1 MLRFI
6 QRFVKCRK
14 RTLIWPDRQLFS
26 DRRKSN
32 WARYLLRLQQ
42 VKKVDMHVK
51 KVNIYYIN
59 LILSLSLSSFH
70 NLPHGEVDTKYLGGY
85 HGYSIWKGNINMKR
99 IHVYLLNYLFSKV
112 PNKWPGWVTY
122 VACLSHLLI
131 IINSSV
137 NFFIYFIKYQ
147 QRKSSARGS
156 SLEMETM
163 VRWAA
168 AATLVSVRAVKGQR
182 FTVPGK
188 FSY

>member
-1 MLRFI
+1 
-6 QRFVKCRK
+6 
-14 RTLIWPDRQLFS
+14 
-26 DRRKSN
+26 
-32 WARYLLRLQQ
+32 
-42 VKKVDMHVK
+42 MHVK
-51 KVNIYYIN
+51 KVNVYYIN
-59 LILSLSLSSFH
+59 LIPSPSLSSFH

-168 AATLVSVRAVKGQR
+168 ATLVSIRAVKGQR

-188 FSY
+188 LGNNTAPVREPVKKKNKK